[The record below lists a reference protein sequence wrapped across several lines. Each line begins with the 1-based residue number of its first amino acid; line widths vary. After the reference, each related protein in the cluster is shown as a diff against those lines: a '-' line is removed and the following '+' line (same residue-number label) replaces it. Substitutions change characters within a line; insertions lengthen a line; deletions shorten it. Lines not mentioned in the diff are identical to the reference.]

1 MFILVF
7 ILLVSYP
14 KDSFASANVGGQAVL
29 TLKILKPQDLQNV
42 YAKVRKGYSWIPM
55 QCGDGQEHD
64 FDGAEDNIWTC
75 QYLGTIGE
83 NERIYIGT
91 SQSSVPLFDGLLSIP
106 NTSHT
111 EIGFHVQRVNNKW
124 TARRTALHQNN
135 FVISKNH

>member
-1 MFILVF
+1 
-7 ILLVSYP
+7 
-14 KDSFASANVGGQAVL
+14 
-29 TLKILKPQDLQNV
+29 
-42 YAKVRKGYSWIPM
+42 M

-135 FVISKNH
+135 FVNNLMVTDREWIIALWSILIVHLMGIAIWLSRKTPQPS